1 MAGYTRQSIADI
13 INGANITAPPIN
25 AEFNQLVSAFN
36 GTTGHAH
43 DGSTGNAPKI
53 ELSTSVAGYLL
64 PVNGGVGG
72 LNNTTATTNPLI
84 TSDVNSGYAPGSVW
98 LNTSTGRLYICVVN
112 TANAAVW
119 VEALGVQEENRIVPH
134 ANDTVDI
141 GTSVYKFQDL
151 FLSGTAN
158 ANAFSGASL
167 TLTGGAT
174 VGGNASVTG
183 NITGSGNLTIT
194 GTGYFGG
201 NLTAND
207 DLTVN
212 GATTLNGNTDIGSDA
227 TDTVTV
233 NATIDSNLVPNGAT
247 RDLGTSSS
255 EWRNLYIDGTAEID
269 QLNADSVD
277 IDAGTIDGTAIGSNT
292 PSTVAATTITS
303 SGGITGNLT
312 GDVTGNLTGDVTGN
326 VTGVLTGNVSGN
338 ITSTGTSNFSNA
350 VVTGGT
356 INGTT
361 IGSTTAQTV
370 RGTTITAT
378 TGFTGNLTGNVT
390 GNVTGNLVGDV
401 TGDVTGNVSGNIT
414 STGTSTFES
423 VTINGELN
431 MNSSSSATIINLTD
445 PTNNQDAATKNY
457 VDTQI
462 SNLLDGAPAALDTLN
477 ELAAALNDDANAY
490 TTLNNAINT
499 KVSKAGDTMTG
510 TLAMGSNKVT
520 SSATPSANS
529 DLTNK
534 LYVDTQRDTR
544 LATAGGSMT
553 GAIAMGTNKITG
565 LGDPT
570 VAQDAVTKSYVDTTF
585 ESAETAATKAQEAAD
600 SATAAALSEAN
611 ASASETAASSSETA
625 ASASATLAQN
635 WAIKTDGTVDGT
647 NYSAKYWA
655 TQSDVGVIANNIG
668 DINNVAGS
676 VTEVEQVSGS
686 ISDVEIVAS
695 DLTSGNFVAGAIYDF
710 GAITSPVSGTSGAPT
725 GFIVT
730 AVNNLSDIQLVATN
744 ISDVTNFADVY
755 IGPKSSA
762 PSTRNDSSA
771 LQGGDLYFDTSTNVL
786 RYYNGTSWLDLDTPE
801 GDMADQDASSVA
813 ITGGTVQGV
822 TITNSTIEND
832 IDFGSTA

>member
-43 DGSTGNAPKI
+43 DGTTGNAPKI

-64 PVNGGVGG
+64 PANGGVGG

-98 LNTSTGRLYICVVN
+98 LNASTGRLYICVVN

-119 VEALGVQEENRIVPH
+119 VEALGVQSGVRIVPH
-134 ANDTVDI
+134 EDDTVDI
-141 GTSVYKFQDL
+141 GTSVDKFKDL

-158 ANAFSGASL
+158 ADAFSGATL

-174 VGGNASVTG
+174 VGGNVTVTG
-183 NITGSGNLTIT
+183 NITGSANLTMT

-201 NLTAND
+201 NLTANA

-227 TDTVTV
+227 NDTVTV
-233 NATIDSNLVPNGAT
+233 NASIDSNLVPSGST

-277 IDAGTIDGTAIGSNT
+277 IDGGNIDGTPIGAAL
-292 PSTVAATTITS
+292 PSTVNATTITA
-303 SGGITGNLT
+303 SGNITGNLI
-312 GDVTGNLTGDVTGN
+312 GDVTGNLTGDITGN
-326 VTGVLTGNVSGN
+326 VTGNLTGNVSGN
-338 ITSTGTSNFSNA
+338 ITSTGVSSFSNA
-350 VVTGGT
+350 SVTGGS
-356 INGTT
+356 INGTP
-361 IGSTTAQTV
+361 IGATTAQTI

-390 GNVTGNLVGDV
+390 GNVTGNLAGDV

-510 TLAMGSNKVT
+510 ALAMGSNKVT

-534 LYVDTQRDTR
+534 QYVDTQRDTR
-544 LATAGGSMT
+544 LATVGGTMT
-553 GAIAMGTNKITG
+553 GAIAMSTNKITG
-565 LGDPT
+565 VGDPT
-570 VAQDAVTKSYVDTTF
+570 TAQDAATKNYVDTTF

-600 SATAAALSEAN
+600 SASAALQSENNAE
-611 ASASETAASSSETA
+611 ASADLAEEW
-625 ASASATLAQN
+625 AT
-635 WAIKTDGTVDGT
+635 KTSGTVDGVE
-647 NYSAKYWA
+647 YSAKYYA
-655 TQSDVGVIANNIG
+655 TQAANQFV
-668 DINNVAGS
+668 DVAGDTMTGNLS
-676 VTEVEQVSGS
+676 LGGN
-686 ISDVEIVAS
+686 
-695 DLTSGNFVAGAIYDF
+695 DLTNANLTNCTGNNSQFTNDANYSTTEETIA
-710 GAITSPVSGTSGAPT
+710 
-725 GFIVT
+725 
-730 AVNNLSDIQLVATN
+730 LSI
-744 ISDVTNFADVY
+744 
-755 IGPKSSA
+755 
-762 PSTRNDSSA
+762 A
-771 LQGGDLYFDTSTNVL
+771 LG
-786 RYYNGTSWLDLDTPE
+786 
-801 GDMADQDASSVA
+801 
-813 ITGGTVQGV
+813 
-822 TITNSTIEND
+822 
-832 IDFGSTA
+832 